1 MSIYFYVAIY
11 VAAVVIL
18 LAAVFVDHRGF
29 RILAAVSGATAI
41 WLPYLILK
49 MSLGL
54 PNPYAPP
61 GQFRLIGWQ
70 VDAPKQTAY
79 MLVER
84 LDQDAVPV
92 LYGMPYGR
100 EEFNDAIDD
109 SVDPRQ
115 PRYISM
121 EEDSG
126 GFLRLRRRKPPSN
139 DPLKDEYYRDH
150 PGPAGGLPR

>member
-1 MSIYFYVAIY
+1 MSIYFYVTIY

-18 LAAVFVDHRGF
+18 LVAVFVDHRGF
-29 RILAAVSGATAI
+29 RTLAAISGATAI

-54 PNPYAPP
+54 PNPHAPP
-61 GQFRLIGWQ
+61 GQFRLIGWH

-84 LDQDAVPV
+84 LDQDAVPM
-92 LYGMPYGR
+92 LYGIPYAQ
-100 EEFNDAIDD
+100 EEFFGTIDD

-115 PRYISM
+115 PRFISM
-121 EEDSG
+121 EEDGS
-126 GFLRLRRRKPPSN
+126 GFLRLRKRKPPSN
-139 DPLKDEYYRDH
+139 DPLKDAYYREH
-150 PGPAGGLPR
+150 PVANGGSPR

>member
-18 LAAVFVDHRGF
+18 LAAAFVEHRGF
-29 RILAAVSGATAI
+29 RTLAAISGASAI

-54 PNPYAPP
+54 PNPHAPP
-61 GQFRLIGWQ
+61 GQFRLIGWH
-70 VDAPKQTAY
+70 VDAPKETAY
-79 MLVER
+79 LLVER
-84 LDQDAVPV
+84 LDQDAVPM
-92 LYGMPYGR
+92 LYGMPYAK
-100 EEFNDAIDD
+100 EDFNEAIDD

-115 PRYISM
+115 ARYITM

-126 GFLRLRRRKPPSN
+126 GFLRLRKRKPPSN
-139 DPLKDEYYRDH
+139 DALKDNYYREH
-150 PGPAGGLPR
+150 PTPNGGSPR

>member
-11 VAAVVIL
+11 VVAVVIL

-29 RILAAVSGATAI
+29 RTLAAISGATVI

-54 PNPYAPP
+54 PNPHAPP
-61 GQFRLIGWQ
+61 GEFRLIGWE

-84 LDQDAVPV
+84 LDQDAVPM
-92 LYGMPYGR
+92 LYGVPYAQ
-100 EEFNDAIDD
+100 EEFGNVDD
-109 SVDPRQ
+109 FVDPRR
-115 PRYISM
+115 PRFISM
-121 EEDSG
+121 EEDGS

-139 DPLKDEYYRDH
+139 DPLKDEYYHDN
-150 PGPAGGLPR
+150 PASTGGMPK